1 MIKSAVSSIKS
12 TMSGLVDILM
22 PALSLMVLVEVIFGA
37 GAFGFS
43 VISNVT
49 NLVSS
54 FGENGFV
61 GLLALMIII
70 GFFKKD

>member
-12 TMSGLVDILM
+12 TISGLVDVLM
-22 PALSLMVLVEVIFGA
+22 PAMSLMVIVEVIFGT

-43 VISNVT
+43 VISNIT
-49 NLVSS
+49 NLVGQ

>member
-1 MIKSAVSSIKS
+1 MIKSAVSSIKN
-12 TMSGLVDILM
+12 TMSGIVDILM
-22 PALSLMVLVEVIFGA
+22 PALSLMVLVEVIFGT

-49 NLVSS
+49 NLVGS

-61 GLLALMIII
+61 GLIALMIII

>member
-12 TMSGLVDILM
+12 TISGLVDVLM
-22 PALSLMVLVEVIFGA
+22 PAMSLKVIVEVIFGT

-43 VISNVT
+43 VISNIT
-49 NLVSS
+49 NLVGQ

>member
-1 MIKSAVSSIKS
+1 MIKSAVSSIKN
-12 TMSGLVDILM
+12 TMSGIVDILM
-22 PALSLMVLVEVIFGA
+22 PALSLMVLVEDIFGT

-43 VISNVT
+43 VISNGT
-49 NLVSS
+49 NLVGS